1 MTIALGVTGE
11 LRTGWVGAWSPG
23 IGDPNVMGWVTVVA
37 YLCAAYLCFAV
48 HRTWRAAAG
57 PASKARTWGPVALAL
72 LGQRRRLAALPEAV
86 RMSALWNA
94 LALGLLLL
102 GINKQLDLQTA
113 ITEIGRMIARDLD
126 WISIRRTL
134 QVYFILIILLFG
146 LWILRSV
153 VLLARGNARR
163 LWPALA
169 GTVFILVFVAIR
181 ALSFHHIDYLL
192 GDDLGGFRLNWALEL
207 GGIGL
212 IIFGAVREL
221 RTLGPRPKRVLAV
234 PVGKVGPSR
243 PVSGRRR

>member
-57 PASKARTWGPVALAL
+57 ASRARTWVPIALAF

-86 RMSALWNA
+86 RMGALWNA

-113 ITEIGRMIARDLD
+113 LTEMGKILAAKQGWYEQRQRVQID
-126 WISIRRTL
+126 
-134 QVYFILIILLFG
+134 FIVGVVLVG
-146 LWILRSV
+146 LWMIGS
-153 VLLARGNARR
+153 VLL
-163 LWPALA
+163 LA
-169 GTVFILVFVAIR
+169 GRNLPRLGLALVGIVFLCCFVAIR
-181 ALSFHHIDYLL
+181 ASSFHHVDRLL
-192 GDDLGGFRLNWALEL
+192 GADLGGLKINWLMEL
-207 GGIGL
+207 GGIALVG
-212 IIFGAVREL
+212 FGAYGEGRAL
-221 RTLGPRPKRVLAV
+221 KRARALERA
-234 PVGKVGPSR
+234 PL
-243 PVSGRRR
+243 